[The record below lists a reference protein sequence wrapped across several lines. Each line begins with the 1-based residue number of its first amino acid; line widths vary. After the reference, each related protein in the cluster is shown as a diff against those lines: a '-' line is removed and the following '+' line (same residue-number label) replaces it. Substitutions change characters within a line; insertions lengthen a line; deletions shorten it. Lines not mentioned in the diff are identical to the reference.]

1 VTNRAK
7 WLVLVSLYLLSVA
20 FSTFIQLDRFDQ
32 AYGLFEPASPIQV
45 EVQIVSEPRLQ
56 TQRFA
61 SDTEQTRTWVEG
73 ILKTLKTTQG
83 RSYKLSIPVTVMF
96 NSNLD
101 VPPTGS
107 LIEISSTAFRQSWTK
122 RSCCILEAASEFEL
136 IQDAPRYLAFAN
148 KFKDNLFRSMS
159 YAPSHGAALVPGLL
173 LGDTRHQSTQ
183 LDLAMRT
190 SGLSHLTAVSGGNVT
205 IVLGFVVGILATFGL
220 QGFRLILGASLTLI
234 WYVLIVG
241 FEPSVIR
248 AATMGSITL
257 AAFTFGKPT
266 TTGRILVFAVFGLT
280 IANPWLLLSWGFGLS
295 VFATAGLVWLAP
307 RLIAVMHAMHPW
319 SIVAALLAA
328 TISASVV
335 TAPLIALMTGTSSTV
350 TVIANLLAA
359 PLVAITT
366 VLGLVSSLIAFGS
379 PVIAA
384 PISFLAS
391 LPAELIAQIALF
403 SSNLPGASQQ
413 IPLGAVGI
421 GFFWVVT
428 LVTLTLIVKSNL
440 SAKISI
446 AIFSS
451 IGLIIPILSF
461 SYRYIDGWPPPK
473 TVLIACDVGQ
483 GSALLVPLS
492 NKRGI
497 LFDVGPN
504 PKKIDDCLD
513 QAGINTLVAI
523 FLSHFHADHVLGI
536 AGAIDGR
543 RVEHVFSTEVF
554 EPQDQYVEV
563 NQVLEVAGLRLKTIK
578 AGSIFK
584 IDQVH
589 IETIWPTRILTDG
602 VVANLASLVQ
612 IVQVAGSRILITGDI
627 EPAAQEAIRAENK
640 KQDFDV
646 ALIPHH
652 GSKFQDP
659 AFAGWVGSDL
669 AVVSVGENTFG
680 HPAEQT
686 IKSWKNFSE
695 IFRTDQ
701 LGSFAVHQQNGQLK
715 VSYR

>member
-1 VTNRAK
+1 
-7 WLVLVSLYLLSVA
+7 
-20 FSTFIQLDRFDQ
+20 
-32 AYGLFEPASPIQV
+32 
-45 EVQIVSEPRLQ
+45 
-56 TQRFA
+56 
-61 SDTEQTRTWVEG
+61 
-73 ILKTLKTTQG
+73 
-83 RSYKLSIPVTVMF
+83 
-96 NSNLD
+96 
-101 VPPTGS
+101 
-107 LIEISSTAFRQSWTK
+107 
-122 RSCCILEAASEFEL
+122 
-136 IQDAPRYLAFAN
+136 
-148 KFKDNLFRSMS
+148 
-159 YAPSHGAALVPGLL
+159 
-173 LGDTRHQSTQ
+173 
-183 LDLAMRT
+183 
-190 SGLSHLTAVSGGNVT
+190 
-205 IVLGFVVGILATFGL
+205 
-220 QGFRLILGASLTLI
+220 
-234 WYVLIVG
+234 
-241 FEPSVIR
+241 
-248 AATMGSITL
+248 
-257 AAFTFGKPT
+257 
-266 TTGRILVFAVFGLT
+266 
-280 IANPWLLLSWGFGLS
+280 
-295 VFATAGLVWLAP
+295 
-307 RLIAVMHAMHPW
+307 
-319 SIVAALLAA
+319 
-328 TISASVV
+328 
-335 TAPLIALMTGTSSTV
+335 
-350 TVIANLLAA
+350 
-359 PLVAITT
+359 
-366 VLGLVSSLIAFGS
+366 
-379 PVIAA
+379 
-384 PISFLAS
+384 
-391 LPAELIAQIALF
+391 
-403 SSNLPGASQQ
+403 
-413 IPLGAVGI
+413 
-421 GFFWVVT
+421 
-428 LVTLTLIVKSNL
+428 
-440 SAKISI
+440 
-446 AIFSS
+446 
-451 IGLIIPILSF
+451 
-461 SYRYIDGWPPPK
+461 
-473 TVLIACDVGQ
+473 VLIACDVGQ

-497 LFDVGPN
+497 LIDVGPN

-640 KQDFDV
+640 KQNFDV